1 VLAAPAYDAARTVIL
16 EEGRKKRMTIV
27 EAVEMFRALRDDK
40 PFAVNFALQH
50 STSGGLTIQELI
62 RACGEGRLADFFE
75 RLAVSEPPQYPDK
88 ESA

>member
-1 VLAAPAYDAARTVIL
+1 
-16 EEGRKKRMTIV
+16 MTIV

-62 RACGEGRLADFFE
+62 RVCGEARVADFWE
-75 RLAVSEPPQYPDK
+75 RLAVSEPPQYNNK
-88 ESA
+88 GSA